1 MRRFTALGRSAIGR
15 KPGLPGVFF
24 WAGRP
29 RHRGAQVIPPCA
41 KEFPMKRIVLS
52 LVLLIAMALPA
63 FATEY
68 WSGYDSSGRKVE
80 VIVRYGDN
88 LKDGAD
94 VFVRDSGSSTQV
106 EGTVTSV
113 NWEGARRATVD
124 IRTSGG
130 TITCEISR

>member
-1 MRRFTALGRSAIGR
+1 
-15 KPGLPGVFF
+15 
-24 WAGRP
+24 
-29 RHRGAQVIPPCA
+29 
-41 KEFPMKRIVLS
+41 MKRIALS

-80 VIVRYGDN
+80 VIVRYGDG